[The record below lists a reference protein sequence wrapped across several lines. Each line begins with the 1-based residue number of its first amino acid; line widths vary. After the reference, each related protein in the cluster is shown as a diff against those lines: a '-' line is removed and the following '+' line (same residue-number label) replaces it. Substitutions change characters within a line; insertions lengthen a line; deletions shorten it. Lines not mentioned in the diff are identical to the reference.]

1 MLASVPRKRK
11 SHWSPAPTFD
21 SIYDDRLPFSDNRKR
36 PRLISDLDTCLCKMP
51 PLGNFTIQALEQ
63 AINRARQANPAH
75 GAEASLSPEVA
86 KLAALYGWMIYE
98 GRQELSPD
106 LLNADEMDALSR
118 WI

>member
-1 MLASVPRKRK
+1 
-11 SHWSPAPTFD
+11 
-21 SIYDDRLPFSDNRKR
+21 
-36 PRLISDLDTCLCKMP
+36 MP

-63 AINRARQANPAH
+63 AINRARQANPAQ

-86 KLAALYGWMIYE
+86 KLASLYGWMIYE